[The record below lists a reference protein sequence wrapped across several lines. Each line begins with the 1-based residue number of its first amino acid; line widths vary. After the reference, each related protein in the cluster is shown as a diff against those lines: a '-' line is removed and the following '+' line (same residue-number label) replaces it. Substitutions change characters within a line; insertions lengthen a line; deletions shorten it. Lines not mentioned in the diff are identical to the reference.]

1 MTFSGVAHVVAI
13 TVGNLTR
20 SKDWY
25 GRVLDW
31 QPVMEGEGDGVTF
44 SLGALPGG
52 TLIGLRQ
59 YDNGGAGAFDPTR
72 LGLDHL
78 ALGVESP
85 DQLATWER
93 RFVDLGVTHD
103 APQKT
108 PYGHVLNFKDPDGIA
123 LEIYAA
129 PTDST

>member
-1 MTFSGVAHVVAI
+1 MTFTGVAHVAL
-13 TVGNLTR
+13 TVEDLAR

-25 GRVLDW
+25 SKMLDW

-44 SLGALPGG
+44 AVGALPGG

-59 YDNGGAGAFDPTR
+59 YERGGAGGFDPTR
-72 LGLDHL
+72 IGLDHL
-78 ALGVESP
+78 ALNVDSP
-85 DQLATWER
+85 DQLADWER
-93 RFVDLGVTHD
+93 RFTALGVTHD
-103 APQKT
+103 PTQQT

-129 PTDST
+129 VNSA